1 MLPADFEPDASLS
14 DEPLPEAIATRWKGI
29 TSGGSTGMPKLMWDN
44 FSSVVDPHGPLEIL
58 VIKPEDRMLHPAGAY
73 HNAPFSQ
80 TNWGLS
86 WGCHVVLM
94 ERFDPVEWLKAVEK
108 HKIRWAYLVPTM
120 MSRILSVPKEVR
132 EGYDLSSLE
141 VVIHMAAPCPVWVKA
156 EWIDWLGPD
165 RIIEV
170 YAGSEG
176 YGSTLLTGRE
186 WLEHPG
192 TVGKAPPDTEIRD
205 EEGNALPTGEIGLI
219 CFRPP
224 AGNIMGLPYEF
235 QTFGDMGS
243 LDADGYLYIADRR
256 TDMIICGGV
265 NLYPA
270 EIEAA
275 IEQFPGVVAALVVGL
290 PHADLGSVPHAII
303 ELASGVAAPDP
314 AELSTFLRT
323 VLARTKFPRTFEIT
337 PNAIRDEAGKMRRSR
352 WREERIA
359 RGAID
364 YQRLP

>member
-1 MLPADFEPDASLS
+1 MTTALSYDALRALPVRHMAMGLAMSWQAAQDPDRPALTMGDKTLSRMDIDRICNRMARAYAALGIGKDDRVVVIMPTGPRHQIAAYGAWKLGASVVPLSPKLVDAELTKLIEQVDPALVVGLDPERLPGRKVLPADFEPDASLS

-141 VVIHMAAPCPVWVKA
+141 VVIHMEQQVDGPNRICRGGNLLPVSHLLKVNHRRASGKHPPVNRVGQRLS
-156 EWIDWLGPD
+156 LGKVEP
-165 RIIEV
+165 RPWWHQV
-170 YAGSEG
+170 CG
-176 YGSTLLTGRE
+176 LLTLGQSRQSKSAKIQYRVRTHLHR
-186 WLEHPG
+186 W
-192 TVGKAPPDTEIRD
+192 
-205 EEGNALPTGEIGLI
+205 N
-219 CFRPP
+219 
-224 AGNIMGLPYEF
+224 
-235 QTFGDMGS
+235 GS
-243 LDADGYLYIADRR
+243 
-256 TDMIICGGV
+256 
-265 NLYPA
+265 
-270 EIEAA
+270 
-275 IEQFPGVVAALVVGL
+275 
-290 PHADLGSVPHAII
+290 
-303 ELASGVAAPDP
+303 
-314 AELSTFLRT
+314 
-323 VLARTKFPRTFEIT
+323 
-337 PNAIRDEAGKMRRSR
+337 
-352 WREERIA
+352 
-359 RGAID
+359 
-364 YQRLP
+364 